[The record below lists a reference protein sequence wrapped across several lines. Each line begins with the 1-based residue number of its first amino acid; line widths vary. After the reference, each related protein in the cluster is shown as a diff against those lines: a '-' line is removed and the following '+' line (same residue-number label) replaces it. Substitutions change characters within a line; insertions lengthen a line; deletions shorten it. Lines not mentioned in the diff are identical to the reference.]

1 MTIAVE
7 ETHDLEWFSKQLRR
21 HANAVYDAKN
31 VRRML
36 EMRFTP
42 ERMRVYALQM
52 KFWLTNRRDCW
63 GFAQGLAPEDV
74 KAMIWEHEQDELAGN
89 PERGVEDHGSLHV
102 RESRQFGLTADDF
115 AKVRIAPQTRT
126 ATYAWI
132 HLVKD
137 SPWLKAVSAC
147 AALEISNS
155 SEWVAD
161 GGLGYRMG
169 KKLERELGIPYEKQV
184 NLKEHAEVDVDH
196 AHMLMR
202 IAQRY
207 GTTPASL
214 EVMLEGAE
222 ESWDLFATWIGLVVD
237 MMEAAEPAGAS

>member
-1 MTIAVE
+1 MTIAAE
-7 ETHDLEWFSKQLRR
+7 KDHDLQWFGEQLRQ
-21 HANAVYDAKN
+21 HANALYATTN
-31 VRRML
+31 LRRIL
-36 EMRFTP
+36 EIQFTR

-74 KAMIWEHEQDELAGN
+74 KAMIWEDELGGN
-89 PERGVEDHGSLHV
+89 AERGVEDHGSLHV
-102 RESRQFGLTADDF
+102 RESRLFGLTTDDF
-115 AKVRIAPQTRT
+115 SNVRIAPPTRT

-155 SEWVAD
+155 SEWVTD
-161 GGLGYRMG
+161 GGLGYRLG
-169 KKLERELGIPYEKQV
+169 KKLERDLGIPYEKQV

-196 AHMLMR
+196 AHMLMQ
-202 IAQRY
+202 IAKRY
-207 GTTPASL
+207 GTTPGAL
-214 EVMLEGAE
+214 ELMLEGAD
-222 ESWDLFATWIGLVVD
+222 ESWDLFDTWIGLVVD
-237 MMEAAEPAGAS
+237 MMERFAGPSATS